1 MTRLYDN
8 NHFKYESTN
17 KTVYLSLDQGMDMA
31 TQAKDDRLFSDDIRH
46 GGMITKAGRS
56 NKILVVDDEQDI
68 VFTLKTILTEAGF
81 MVDAYTNPSVAFE
94 MFRPE
99 MYDLVILDIR
109 MPGLNGFELYMK
121 LLELDSS
128 IKVLFLTA
136 VNEFSMYAKFKSN
149 VSPMSGKRYYL
160 QKPVDLTKLLQRVD
174 DMLSL

>member
-1 MTRLYDN
+1 M
-8 NHFKYESTN
+8 
-17 KTVYLSLDQGMDMA
+17 SLDQGVRTSTREEGDS
-31 TQAKDDRLFSDDIRH
+31 LFVDDIRNV
-46 GGMITKAGRS
+46 GVTKS
-56 NKILVVDDEQDI
+56 SHSQKILVVDDEQDI

-81 MVDAYTNPSVAFE
+81 TVDAFTNPSVAFE

-99 MYDLVILDIR
+99 KYELIILDIR

-121 LLELDSS
+121 LFEQDKS

-136 VNEFSMYAKFKSN
+136 VNEFSMYAKFKNS

-174 DMLSL
+174 DMLSI

>member
-1 MTRLYDN
+1 
-8 NHFKYESTN
+8 
-17 KTVYLSLDQGMDMA
+17 VYLSLDQEIDIS
-31 TQAKDDRLFSDDIRH
+31 TQAEDDRLFVGDIQSV
-46 GGMITKAGRS
+46 GVTKSSHS
-56 NKILVVDDEQDI
+56 NRILVVDDEQDI

-81 MVDAYTNPSVAFE
+81 SVDAFTNPSVAFE
-94 MFRPE
+94 MFRPDKYE
-99 MYDLVILDIR
+99 LIILDIR

-136 VNEFSMYAKFKSN
+136 VNEFSIYAKFRSN
-149 VSPMSGKRYYL
+149 VSPLLGKRYYL

>member
-1 MTRLYDN
+1 
-8 NHFKYESTN
+8 
-17 KTVYLSLDQGMDMA
+17 LSLDQSIH
-31 TQAKDDRLFSDDIRH
+31 TSSQADSDNLFAGDLRREDV
-46 GGMITKAGRS
+46 TKAS
-56 NKILVVDDEQDI
+56 HSHKILVVDDEQDI

-81 MVDAYTNPSVAFE
+81 SVDAFTNPSVAFE

-99 MYDLVILDIR
+99 KYQLIILDIR

-121 LLELDSS
+121 LLEQDNS

-136 VNEFSMYAKFKSN
+136 VNEFSMYAKFKSS

-174 DMLSL
+174 DMVRL

>member
-1 MTRLYDN
+1 M
-8 NHFKYESTN
+8 
-17 KTVYLSLDQGMDMA
+17 YLSLDQGIDTSTPA
-31 TQAKDDRLFSDDIRH
+31 EDDRFVVDNIRS
-46 GGMITKAGRS
+46 GGVTKSGQS

-81 MVDAYTNPSVAFE
+81 LVDAFTNPSVAFE

-99 MYDLVILDIR
+99 KYELIILDIR

-136 VNEFSMYAKFKSN
+136 VNEFSTYSKFKSS

-160 QKPVDLTKLLQRVD
+160 QKPVDFTKLLQRID

>member
-1 MTRLYDN
+1 
-8 NHFKYESTN
+8 
-17 KTVYLSLDQGMDMA
+17 LSLDQGVRSS
-31 TQAKDDRLFSDDIRH
+31 TRVEDDSLFVGDILNV
-46 GGMITKAGRS
+46 GVTKS
-56 NKILVVDDEQDI
+56 SHSQKILVVDDEQDI

-81 MVDAYTNPSVAFE
+81 SVDAFTNPSVAFE

-99 MYDLVILDIR
+99 KYELIILDIR

-121 LLELDSS
+121 LLEQDNS

-136 VNEFSMYAKFKSN
+136 VNEFSMYAKFKNS

>member
-1 MTRLYDN
+1 M
-8 NHFKYESTN
+8 
-17 KTVYLSLDQGMDMA
+17 SLDQGVR
-31 TQAKDDRLFSDDIRH
+31 TSTREEDDSLFVDDIRNV
-46 GGMITKAGRS
+46 GVTKS
-56 NKILVVDDEQDI
+56 SHSQKILVVDDEQDI

-81 MVDAYTNPSVAFE
+81 TVDAFTNPSVAFE

-99 MYDLVILDIR
+99 KYELIILDIR

-121 LLELDSS
+121 LFEQDKS

-136 VNEFSMYAKFKSN
+136 VNEFSMYAKFKNS

-174 DMLSL
+174 DMLSI

>member
-1 MTRLYDN
+1 MSSDQEVRTSTREEDD
-8 NHFKYESTN
+8 
-17 KTVYLSLDQGMDMA
+17 SLFVG
-31 TQAKDDRLFSDDIRH
+31 DI
-46 GGMITKAGRS
+46 GNVGVTKS
-56 NKILVVDDEQDI
+56 SHSQKILVVDDEQDI

-81 MVDAYTNPSVAFE
+81 TVDAFTNPSVAFE

-99 MYDLVILDIR
+99 KYELIILDIR

-121 LLELDSS
+121 LLEQDNS

-136 VNEFSMYAKFKSN
+136 VNEFSMYAKFKNS

-174 DMLSL
+174 DMLSI

>member
-1 MTRLYDN
+1 MSLNQEVRTSTREEED
-8 NHFKYESTN
+8 
-17 KTVYLSLDQGMDMA
+17 SLFVG
-31 TQAKDDRLFSDDIRH
+31 DI
-46 GGMITKAGRS
+46 GNVGVTKSSHSQR
-56 NKILVVDDEQDI
+56 ILVVDDEQDI

-81 MVDAYTNPSVAFE
+81 TVDAFTNPSVAFE

-99 MYDLVILDIR
+99 KYELIILDIR

-121 LLELDSS
+121 LLEQDNS

-136 VNEFSMYAKFKSN
+136 VNEFSMYAKFKNS

-174 DMLSL
+174 DMLSI

>member
-1 MTRLYDN
+1 
-8 NHFKYESTN
+8 
-17 KTVYLSLDQGMDMA
+17 LSLDQSIHTSSQADNDNLFAEDMRR
-31 TQAKDDRLFSDDIRH
+31 DDV
-46 GGMITKAGRS
+46 TKAGHS
-56 NKILVVDDEQDI
+56 HKILVVDDEQDI

-81 MVDAYTNPSVAFE
+81 SVDAFTNPSVAFE

-99 MYDLVILDIR
+99 KYELIILDIR

-121 LLELDSS
+121 LLEQDNS

-136 VNEFSMYAKFKSN
+136 VNEFSMYAKFKNS

-174 DMLSL
+174 DMVRL